1 MSHAGFGRS
10 AGERYLW
17 SLRRSTFAAL
27 VGVVGLAPSVQASW
41 TVVYLQ
47 HPSGW
52 HDSYA
57 YGVSGGQQVGYA
69 QEYSWSYPR
78 AALWSGSA
86 GSWVNLHP
94 GGASP
99 DGLEWIQSQATGVFG
114 GRQVGYA
121 QDHYTTYAVLWRGS
135 ADSMRVLYN
144 GNGRSFA
151 LGIADNLVAGYIV
164 ENNSSHGRAILWNLA
179 GWDPDSPWGWL
190 PYPIWLHPLY
200 SNHYASYAL
209 AIGDGEVVGYVGG
222 YDFDMGGHY
231 THAVLWNAESPYS
244 GLVDLHPTGY
254 QYSYAYGVGGGQQV
268 GYVAGPSTF
277 NYPQAALWSGSA
289 ESFVNLHP
297 SDYRESYAWDVWSGQ
312 QVGYVVTHL
321 HGKRA
326 ALWSGS
332 ASSFVSLHDF
342 LGPEFTQSEARSI
355 THENGFT
362 YIVGSGYNRY
372 TGRWE
377 ALMWVIP
384 EPAGLLGLGLA
395 LALFPRRR

>member
-1 MSHAGFGRS
+1 LLSRRLTANDSGRVHCRDIHV
-10 AGERYLW
+10 AAAVGL
-17 SLRRSTFAAL
+17 LAAAL
-27 VGVVGLAPSVQASW
+27 FTPPVWASW
-41 TVVYLQ
+41 TVINL
-47 HPSGW
+47 HPSGMPG
-52 HDSYA
+52 SSA
-57 YGVSGGQQVGYA
+57 YGVSGGAQVGDTG
-69 QEYSWSYPR
+69 EYNWMLRWR

-86 GSWVNLHP
+86 GSWVDLHP
-94 GGASP
+94 SGSEWVRSRATAVSGG
-99 DGLEWIQSQATGVFG
+99 V
-114 GRQVGYA
+114 QVGYVEDHNYVA
-121 QDHYTTYAVLWRGS
+121 QAALWRGS
-135 ADSMRVLYN
+135 ADSMRVLY
-144 GNGRSFA
+144 NGRSFA
-151 LGIADNLVAGYIV
+151 LGIADNLVAGYVV
-164 ENNSSHGRAILWNLA
+164 ENNSGHGRAILWNLA
-179 GWDPDSPWGWL
+179 GWDPDSPWGP
-190 PYPIWLHPLY
+190 PYTIWLHPLY

-222 YDFDMGGHY
+222 YDFDMGWHY
-231 THAVLWNAESPYS
+231 THAVLWNAELPYD

-289 ESFVNLHP
+289 GSFVNLHP

-362 YIVGSGYNRY
+362 YVVGSGYNSH

-384 EPAGLLGLGLA
+384 EPASLLGLGLA